1 MNAVTR
7 QVLLQLA
14 LFGFFLLGSLVGN
27 ARVVTAENLGGW
39 VAVSV
44 LTGVAS
50 TLTIDIAWQ
59 VWTRR
64 NAGRPLRVTSAVG
77 VSALVGG
84 VFSVTQIGLAQ
95 ILGLG
100 AERDPLTAAV
110 SSIITITIVGVAVAS
125 FINGDRREKERRRR
139 LLEEGIA
146 VSMVR
151 EDVTD
156 IVQRMQV
163 ALGTNIDDALA
174 PARRG
179 IEERLADQ
187 ERALNQDEWASI
199 ATELRAAAQ
208 NTVRPLSRELWFR
221 TAGQLAPVSV
231 SEVLRNIIT
240 KQPFRPL
247 PLALILIVTGFAT
260 SITLYGWGVGLVV
273 VGLGV
278 ALVFI
283 ILGIANAAMD
293 RWPAHHAVVFIGGAL
308 VLEAGTLINFP
319 LRDWQQAQPYTWGEA
334 IAAIIF
340 GLVFILLTS
349 GAGSLRTHRDDVAR
363 TFRSGIDRELIES
376 MAASRQVAQLA
387 RESARILHGS
397 VQTRLI
403 ACAVAIERA
412 SETRDVDAFQEAL
425 REAHD
430 VLTEPARHEAPDE
443 ATLDD
448 EVQRKVSL
456 WSGLCAIDVDI
467 APSLRHIGGRTARD
481 VGRVVEEGLSN
492 AIRHGSA
499 TSIHVRIARSD
510 SSVSVE
516 IDDNGRGPQHGSPG
530 LGSSLLDS
538 VSPAWQLSAR
548 PVGARLR
555 VELPLP

>member
-1 MNAVTR
+1 MNVVTR
-7 QVLLQLA
+7 QILLQLA
-14 LFGFFLLGSLVGN
+14 LLGFFFLGCLVGN
-27 ARVVTAENLGGW
+27 AQVVTPNNLEGWFTVSVVTA
-39 VAVSV
+39 V
-44 LTGVAS
+44 TS
-50 TLTIDIAWQ
+50 TLTIDIAWI
-59 VWTRR
+59 VWNRR
-64 NAGRPLRVTSAVG
+64 NAGRPLQVPSAIG
-77 VSALVGG
+77 FSALVGG
-84 VFSVTQIGLAQ
+84 VFSATQIGLAQ
-95 ILGLG
+95 LLGLTG
-100 AERDPLTAAV
+100 ELDPLTSAV
-110 SSIITITIVGVAVAS
+110 SSVVTITIVGVAVAS

-156 IVQRMQV
+156 IVHRMQV
-163 ALGTNIDDALA
+163 ALGTDIDDALA

-187 ERALNQDEWASI
+187 ERALNEDEWASI
-199 ATELRAAAQ
+199 AKELRAAAQ
-208 NTVRPLSRELWFR
+208 NTVRPLSRELWSS

-240 KQPFRPL
+240 KQPFRPM

-273 VGLGV
+273 VGVGV
-278 ALVFI
+278 ALIFI

-293 RWPAHHAVVFIGGAL
+293 RWPAHHAVLFIGGAL
-308 VLEAGTLINFP
+308 VLESGTLLNFP
-319 LRDWQQAQPYTWGEA
+319 LRDWQQVQPYTWGEA

-340 GLVFILLTS
+340 GFAFVLLIS
-349 GAGSLRTHRDDVAR
+349 GAGSVRTYRDDVAR
-363 TFRSGIDRELIES
+363 TFQAGIDRELIES
-376 MAASRQVAQLA
+376 IAASRQVAQLA
-387 RESARILHGS
+387 RESARILHGT

-430 VLTEPARHEAPDE
+430 VLAEPARHEPLDE

-456 WSGLCAIDVDI
+456 WSGLCEIDVDI
-467 APSLRHIGGRTARD
+467 APGLGDIGGRSARD

-492 AIRHGSA
+492 AIRHGHA
-499 TSIHVRIARSD
+499 TSIQVRIARSD

-516 IDDNGRGPQHGSPG
+516 IDDNGRGPQHGARG

-538 VSPAWQLSAR
+538 VSPEWRLSAR
-548 PVGARLR
+548 PVGARLS